1 MLRALLA
8 TSFTMKI
15 LGVWIPAFA
24 GTTIESSRPGSAA
37 VHLDAIKLS
46 LASLARTEREMSWNA
61 AIF

>member
-1 MLRALLA
+1 
-8 TSFTMKI
+8 MKI
-15 LGVWIPAFA
+15 LGVWVPAFA
-24 GTTIESSRPGSAA
+24 GTTIESSCPGSAA